1 MKIKLLFLFISAFII
16 DASIVFSLSLLLN
29 FLLIQYLYLEILK
42 VFLLLLFV
50 YSTVS
55 YIWKGQTPAKYLLR
69 LKLQTN
75 DGNKISLI
83 RILKREFCFKYL
95 LGFIIPFFILYLLG
109 YDDFYF
115 NMLLIIACF
124 IVFTLF
130 FWLFFKRTWWDAL
143 ARTKFARTNTA
154 KKNILYAYLILLLFW
169 TCSFFLI
176 RYINNQKQDS
186 DLNFLGFNNPE
197 KYEYPHNARVDK
209 YVNFLSKPHLSPK
222 DYIFDLFKKND
233 IVILCERFH
242 PEITQWDFI
251 YDIVSD
257 KRFIDSVGNIFTE
270 YGSQDKQSMVDTF
283 LTTKYSNN
291 TLLEKSAVKLMH
303 YIGTIHPFWNN
314 SSFFFFLKKLNL
326 LNNTLPD
333 SLKIHEYFTNE
344 TSWDFVNNKKQYD
357 SITNM
362 DYDSVMAAIVINRYH
377 YIKKHESRK
386 KCLVI
391 TNYSHA
397 FNIKHSHNE
406 AAYIYRALPKTTA
419 NILINTVAMK
429 YPIEIF
435 WLPIQNG
442 SWDKAFSLIGNKPLG
457 FDFKGSPFG
466 KVEFELNQQFPL
478 GRKYK
483 YPYQDVFTGFVF
495 YNPMEAFR
503 EQDSYPYIMDG
514 FEKEFAR
521 RYKIVHGDTTYVKAM
536 IDDYKYLG
544 KNPSK
549 NKTFFFSFS
558 NCIELLFFLII
569 IILAFLISTYHVIVI
584 SLKKSKE

>member
-16 DASIVFSLSLLLN
+16 DASIVFALSLLLN

-55 YIWKGQTPAKYLLR
+55 YTWKGQTPAKYLLG

-75 DGNKISLI
+75 NGHKPPFIE
-83 RILKREFCFKYL
+83 ILKRELASKYI
-95 LGFIIPFFILYLLG
+95 LGLIFPFLILYILG

-115 NMLLIIACF
+115 NMSLIITCF
-124 IVFTLF
+124 IVITLL
-130 FWLFFKRTWWDAL
+130 FWLFTKRIWWDIIAK
-143 ARTKFARTNTA
+143 TKFERTDTV
-154 KKNILYAYLILLLFW
+154 KRNILYAYLILLLFW
-169 TCSFFLI
+169 SCLFFLI
-176 RYINNQKQDS
+176 RCVNNQKQNS
-186 DLNFLGFNNPE
+186 DLHVMGFNNPE
-197 KYEYPHNARVDK
+197 KYEYPNNAQVDE

-222 DYIFDLFKKND
+222 DYVFELFKKND

-257 KRFIDSVGNIFTE
+257 KRFIDSVGNVFTE
-270 YGSQDKQSMVDTF
+270 YGNQDKQSMVDTF
-283 LTTKYSNN
+283 LSTKFIND
-291 TLLEKSAVKLMH
+291 TLLGKSAANLMH
-303 YIGTIHPFWNN
+303 YVVTVHPFWNN
-314 SSFFFFLKKLNL
+314 SNFFYFLKKLNL
-326 LNNTLPD
+326 LNNTLSD
-333 SLKIHEYFTNE
+333 SLKIREYYTNQ

-362 DYDSVMAAIVINRYH
+362 NYDSVMAANVINRYR
-377 YIKKHESRK
+377 YIKKHEKRK

-391 TNYSHA
+391 TNYRHA

-406 AAYIYRALPKTTA
+406 ATYIYKVLPKTTA

-466 KVEFELNQQFPL
+466 DVEFELNQHFPL

-483 YPYQDVFTGFVF
+483 YQYHDVFTGFIF
-495 YNPMEAFR
+495 YNPIEAFR
-503 EQDSYPYIMDG
+503 EQNSYPYIMDG
-514 FEKEFAR
+514 FEKELAR
-521 RYKIVHGDTTYVKAM
+521 RYKIEHGDTNYVKAL
-536 IDDYKYLG
+536 IDNYKYLG
-544 KNPSK
+544 RYPLKK
-549 NKTFFFSFS
+549 KLFYLSFP
-558 NCIELLFFLII
+558 NCVELIFLILLMGFAFI
-569 IILAFLISTYHVIVI
+569 ICTYHILVFGF
-584 SLKKSKE
+584 KKKKK